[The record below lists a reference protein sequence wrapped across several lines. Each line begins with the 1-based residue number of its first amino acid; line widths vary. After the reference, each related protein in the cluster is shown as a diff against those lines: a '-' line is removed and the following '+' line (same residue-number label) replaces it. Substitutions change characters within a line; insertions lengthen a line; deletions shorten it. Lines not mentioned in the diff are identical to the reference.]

1 MVKVML
7 NDHSSDFIDAVA
19 IVSGGTGG
27 IGSEVARKLGQ
38 LGASVV
44 LVSQGSMDRA
54 TKIAEEVGA
63 ACRGRVIAE
72 VANSCNTAEVEAL
85 YRRVYGQ
92 FGRLDILVDCAGLMV
107 NTPIGMMSRDV
118 AMNLLEVNVFGLLAH
133 VQSAAKLMRKS
144 GGGSIVTM
152 SSLAGV
158 KGSSGQVVYSA
169 TKSAVVGITKSAAI
183 ELAPYKIR
191 VNGVAPGVI
200 DTSLTSSLPRDEIAS
215 RTPLGRIGR
224 PSEVAD
230 AAVFLASERSA
241 FITGQILG
249 VDGGLSL

>member
-1 MVKVML
+1 MELML
-7 NDHSSDFIDAVA
+7 NDRRAGFIDAVA
-19 IVSGGTGG
+19 MVSGGTGG
-27 IGSEVARKLGQ
+27 IGSEVARKLGE

-44 LVSQGSMDRA
+44 LVSQDSMDRA
-54 TKIAEEVGA
+54 NKIAEEVST

-72 VANSCNTAEVEAL
+72 VANSCNMVEVEAL

-107 NTPIGMMSRDV
+107 NTPIGMVSRDV

-133 VQSAAKLMRKS
+133 MQSAAKFMRKS

-169 TKSAVVGITKSAAI
+169 TKWAVVGITKSAAI

-191 VNGVAPGVI
+191 VNAIAPGVM
-200 DTSLTSSLPRDEIAS
+200 DTSLTSSLPREEIAS
-215 RTPLGRIGR
+215 RTPLGRIGC

-241 FITGQILG
+241 FITGQVLG
-249 VDGGLSL
+249 IDGGLSL